1 MFLFVSSQRW
11 WVKLFIVILTKHT
24 DSPRSSLQENE
35 KQNTRTKATTTSSQN
50 QKQLST
56 MHSSY
61 ASNSHCMQ
69 DNFLFQPSITTR
81 DTVLPTIQEGVEF
94 ELMDDLD
101 VLLEGSYETPLQ
113 KILGEE
119 DLITFLSG
127 KNEEEQEQVEPRV
140 MQTLRI
146 GLRERLETYMEDL
159 DSEIVR
165 IYQETEP
172 IHHHEEIPVAEAD
185 KATGRKSTMPSK
197 SARVKK
203 TNNISKKN
211 NDGPPIVWV
220 IEPGYDKNGTL
231 RFKFSTDGGA
241 YLILKDEE
249 AEQSVLTMAESSH
262 NIYFQVYSLKEGPR
276 AVSRIVTSDKISQVI
291 RDIVVEG
298 TQQQPLCGQYET
310 PAAAAHEQMEDD
322 NKDKKRPG
330 DRLVRFVAR
339 RRRWKNLVGRQVGIS
354 IGDDDAGKKSRGWLV
369 LLPLLLIWKMFT
381 RRSRTF

>member
-1 MFLFVSSQRW
+1 
-11 WVKLFIVILTKHT
+11 
-24 DSPRSSLQENE
+24 
-35 KQNTRTKATTTSSQN
+35 
-50 QKQLST
+50 

-61 ASNSHCMQ
+61 ASNSHC
-69 DNFLFQPSITTR
+69 QPSIATR
-81 DTVLPTIQEGVEF
+81 ETVLPTIQEGVEF
-94 ELMDDLD
+94 DFMDDLD

-127 KNEEEQEQVEPRV
+127 KNEEDEEEEQGKPRV

-172 IHHHEEIPVAEAD
+172 IHHHEEVPVAGVD
-185 KATGRKSTMPSK
+185 KDKSTMPSK
-197 SARVKK
+197 SAREKK
-203 TNNISKKN
+203 TNNSSIIN
-211 NDGPPIVWV
+211 NDDPPIVWV
-220 IEPGYDKNGTL
+220 IEPGFDKNGTL

-249 AEQSVLTMAESSH
+249 AKQSVLTMAESSY
-262 NIYFQVYSLKEGPR
+262 NIYFQVYSLQEGPR

-291 RDIVVEG
+291 QGIVVEG
-298 TQQQPLCGQYET
+298 AQQQPLCGQYET
-310 PAAAAHEQMEDD
+310 PAAMHEQLEDD

-339 RRRWKNLVGRQVGIS
+339 RRRWKNLVGRQLGIS
-354 IGDDDAGKKSRGWLV
+354 IGDDIPGKKTRAWLV